1 MDGVSWLLLA
11 AMVSAGHCFPE
22 KIGGIKTNSKRNAIF
37 GLGDL
42 GRDAR
47 KGNNISNILELYLS
61 KCSICFYH
69 NNQYNLKLQALQL
82 YSDLKFNVLF

>member
-1 MDGVSWLLLA
+1 MDGVLWLLLA

-22 KIGGIKTNSKRNAIF
+22 KIGDIKPNSKRNAIF
-37 GLGDL
+37 GLEDL

-47 KGNNISNILELYLS
+47 KGNIISNILKLYLS
-61 KCSICFYH
+61 KCFYH